1 MKNIIS
7 LDFRYKIDLNSCLYT
22 IPVLHLVLQSCDLKE
37 KMSSTSTWNLRY
49 LNVKEYL
56 KPNIKVEKAYGSFV
70 SKFILFLHPSHLH
83 DTQTLWLGW

>member
-1 MKNIIS
+1 M
-7 LDFRYKIDLNSCLYT
+7 
-22 IPVLHLVLQSCDLKE
+22 PVHNPCITFGFTELWFKS

-70 SKFILFLHPSHLH
+70 SKFILFLHPPHLH

>member
-1 MKNIIS
+1 M
-7 LDFRYKIDLNSCLYT
+7 
-22 IPVLHLVLQSCDLKE
+22 PVHNPCITFKSQLCKTKS

>member
-1 MKNIIS
+1 
-7 LDFRYKIDLNSCLYT
+7 
-22 IPVLHLVLQSCDLKE
+22 
-37 KMSSTSTWNLRY
+37 MSSTSTWNLRY